1 VNLYLGRMPKWITR
15 LLVLLQKLLNKLL
28 IRMIDVNETN
38 DVVKIVTKSIGLTWV
53 DMENHIEVH
62 NRFFIPYYLEEVKLT
77 YYNDSNQNIGYLHF
91 EGPVRIGA
99 FKRKVVKMPAK
110 MSNITALFNGF
121 RMLLVDHIKTRTVG
135 TTRIRLFGMSFEL
148 PIDDIMIVDKDKI
161 VTEEIDEAEKQR
173 RAQEKAVREQ
183 KKSVR
188 RAERKAKRK
197 ERRERLARESAERRQ
212 QLKERLNRSRKQHSD
227 ENKKELPESDP
238 KAPASQSKVEKDTT
252 LKQESST
259 PDPGRSYPDE
269 ST

>member
-1 VNLYLGRMPKWITR
+1 MPKWIIR
-15 LLVLLQKLLNKLL
+15 LLVLLHKLLNKLL
-28 IRMIDVNETN
+28 IRMINVNETN
-38 DVVKIVTKSIGLTWV
+38 DVVKIVTKSFGLTWV

-77 YYNDSNQNIGYLHF
+77 YYNDSNQNIGYLHYK
-91 EGPVRIGA
+91 GPVRIGA
-99 FKRKVVKMPAK
+99 FQRKVVKMPAK

-173 RAQEKAVREQ
+173 RALEKAA
-183 KKSVR
+183 
-188 RAERKAKRK
+188 RAKEKLIRKTERKAKRK

-212 QLKERLNRSRKQHSD
+212 QLKERLNKSRKQRSGK
-227 ENKKELPESDP
+227 NKKELPESDP
-238 KAPASQSKVEKDTT
+238 KAPINHSDVQKDATI
-252 LKQESST
+252 KQESST
-259 PDPGRSYPDE
+259 PDPSRSYPDA
-269 ST
+269 TT